1 MRVGSRCTLHIVES
15 PALKFPSLSLSLSL
29 SSSETFFFLGLK
41 DEELGRDRRG
51 SEEDGVVF
59 QAFFFLKG
67 FLSTANSKPAQ
78 CLHGVV

>member
-67 FLSTANSKPAQ
+67 F
-78 CLHGVV
+78 

>member
-15 PALKFPSLSLSLSL
+15 PALKFPSLSLSLSLSL

-59 QAFFFLKG
+59 QAFFFLKR
-67 FLSTANSKPAQ
+67 FFKYSL
-78 CLHGVV
+78 